1 MKRDTNSQAFFALL
15 RAGLWENE
23 VRLSQYKDIDFYAVY
38 KLAKEQS
45 VVGLIAAGIE
55 HESDVKVPQNYAL
68 EFAGTALQLE
78 QRNLAMNKFIAEMV
92 GKMHETNIYT
102 LLVKGQGIAQ
112 CYERPSWRA
121 AGDIDLFLN
130 DDDYDKAVEWFSA
143 RGSIKY
149 DEESKYKKHVAVRIN
164 DWDIELHGTLRGEL
178 GNRIDKVIDTVQEDT
193 FKNGH
198 VRVWNN
204 GVTDVI
210 IPNADN
216 DVIFVFT
223 HILQHFFRGGIGL
236 RQICDWCRLIWTY
249 RDTLDRELLSKRL
262 SVMGV
267 MSEWHSFAVLAVD
280 MLGMPEKTMPFYSP
294 AAKWKRKSE
303 RILLYILKVGNF
315 GQNRDIRYKEQY
327 PYFVRFMI
335 SFHRRTDDFLRQAMV
350 FPIDA
355 LRAYMHL
362 WGNGFAAIY
371 KRIIAR
377 LVSKMGTA
385 VRHAI

>member
-1 MKRDTNSQAFFALL
+1 MKRDANIQAFFALL
-15 RAGLWENE
+15 KAGLWENE
-23 VRLSQYKDIDFYAVY
+23 VRLSQYNGIDFSAVF
-38 KLAKEQS
+38 KLAEEQS
-45 VVGLIAAGIE
+45 VVGLVAAGLE
-55 HESDVKVPQNYAL
+55 HTSDVKVPQSTAL
-68 EFAGTALQLE
+68 DFVGTALQLE
-78 QRNLAMNKFIAEMV
+78 QRNLAMNRFIAEMI
-92 GKMHETNIYT
+92 GKMRESDINT

-112 CYERPSWRA
+112 CYERPLWRA

-130 DDDYDKAVEWFSA
+130 DDYDNAVEWFST

-149 DEESKYKKHVAVRIN
+149 NKESKYKKHIAVRMN

-178 GNRIDKVIDTVQEDT
+178 GNRIDKVIDAVQEDT
-193 FKNGH
+193 FKNDH
-198 VRVWNN
+198 VRVLNN
-204 GVTDVI
+204 GGTEVF
-210 IPNADN
+210 IPSADN
-216 DVIFVFT
+216 DVIFVFA

-236 RQICDWCRLIWTY
+236 RQICDWCRLMWTY
-249 RDTLDRELLSKRL
+249 RDSLDRELLSKRL